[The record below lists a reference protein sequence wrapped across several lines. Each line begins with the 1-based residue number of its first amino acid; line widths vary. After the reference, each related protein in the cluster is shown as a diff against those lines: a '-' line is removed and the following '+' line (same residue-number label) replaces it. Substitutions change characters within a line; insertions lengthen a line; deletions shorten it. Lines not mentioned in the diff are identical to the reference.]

1 MQRNVFQYL
10 KKRRKSIKKIPT
22 FRERVNLL

>member
-10 KKRRKSIKKIPT
+10 KKKKEKCKKIPT